1 LGIWDLGTWDFRG
14 EAAVAYAL
22 LKCGSMIN
30 PAVVE
35 PTKSAEL
42 PESFWLRLFNRE
54 ELRDYDDLEKIVI
67 GCELIAALD
76 AVELLAA

>member
-1 LGIWDLGTWDFRG
+1 MLELGIWALGIPPK
-14 EAAVAYAL
+14 AVAHAL
-22 LKCGSMIN
+22 LKCGFMIN

-35 PTKSAEL
+35 PTRSRALSEG
-42 PESFWLRLFNRE
+42 FWLRLFNHE
-54 ELRDYDDLEKIVI
+54 ELRNCDDLEKIVV